1 MAVSKSKLTP
11 FLIVVVGFL
20 TVCPVVM
27 LVLGSFSEGLGAFGR
42 FTLQKYIQSYGDPEL
57 IGILVNTVVFTVGSG
72 VVATFLALFLAYL
85 NTRTNIPF
93 KFLFRI
99 ISIIPMMIPHILFS
113 VSWVLLLNP
122 SNGLI
127 NLVLKELLHMDGSL
141 FNIYTLPGMI
151 LVEGLLDLPIAYLI
165 LAPALA
171 AFDISLEES
180 SKVCGASNLKTLFR
194 VTLPVLRPAILAS
207 FILVI
212 VRSLASFAVPSVIGM
227 PGRIYVL
234 ATHIYRIIAT
244 GFAADYGMAAA
255 IGMSAMATSIAL
267 IYIYR
272 HLTSES
278 EKYVTISSRGYRPT
292 LIDLKGA
299 KTPLFVVVGIISF
312 VLILLPVIVLFYTSL
327 VPYSMVPSAKA
338 FSLMSW
344 KNWLAVIHDP
354 ISLLSVKNSV
364 FLGIVGATLGIV
376 LSIFVSYVIVK
387 VRSTSSGILE
397 SLSFLSFSFPG
408 IVVGIGFMWFF
419 VQTPLYATI
428 WSLLIG
434 YIATYL
440 PYGIR
445 PLTSAFVQIHS
456 HLEESSKVCGA
467 GTLYT
472 LRRVVIPLLI
482 PGIVSGWILMAT
494 MFVRELTLSVVLS
507 RPGTE
512 VLAVQIFRFAEDGLW
527 GKLSALGI
535 MMIFISTGLS
545 LIGARMTRV
554 QTEGGDHDDF
564 YFNRGLVIKAASLI
578 GNPGQADPGADRGGL
593 ACAGN

>member
-1 MAVSKSKLTP
+1 MNRKMFNSRKALTP
-11 FLIVVVGFL
+11 SLIAIVGFL

-27 LVLGSFSEGLGAFGR
+27 LVFGSFSEGIGAFGK
-42 FTLQKYIQSYGDPEL
+42 FTLQKYIQSYTDPAFAGV
-57 IGILVNTVVFTVGSG
+57 IVNTVIFTIGSG
-72 VVATFLALFLAYL
+72 FVATLLALFLAYL

-122 SNGLI
+122 SNGLL
-127 NLVLKELLHMDGSL
+127 NLFLREIFNLQNSP
-141 FNIYTLPGMI
+141 FNIYTLGGMI

-165 LAPALA
+165 LAPAMA
-171 AFDISLEES
+171 AFDVSLEES
-180 SKVCGASNLKTLFR
+180 SKVSGASNLRTLTR

-212 VRSLASFAVPSVIGM
+212 VRSLASFAVPSIIGM

-244 GFAADYGMAAA
+244 GFAPDYGMAAA
-255 IGMSAMATSIAL
+255 IGMSALAASITL
-267 IYIYR
+267 IYLYR
-272 HLTSES
+272 YLTSES
-278 EKYVTISSRGYRPT
+278 DKYVTISSRGYRPT
-292 LIDLKGA
+292 LIELKNA
-299 KTPLFVVVGIISF
+299 KYPLFGIVGLLSF
-312 VLILLPVIVLFYTSL
+312 VLIVLPVLVLFYTSL
-327 VPYSMVPSAKA
+327 VPYSMVPSTKA
-338 FSLMSW
+338 FSMMNW
-344 KNWLAVIHDP
+344 KHWLEVLRDP
-354 ISLLSVKNSV
+354 ISLLSIKNSV
-364 FLGIVGATLGIV
+364 FLGIVGATLGVI

-387 VRSTSSGILE
+387 VRTRAAGLLE
-397 SLSFLSFSFPG
+397 SISFLSFSFPG
-408 IVVGIGFMWFF
+408 IVIGVGFMWFF
-419 VQTPLYATI
+419 VRTPLYATI

-445 PLTSAFVQIHS
+445 PLTSAFIQIHS
-456 HLEESSKVCGA
+456 HLEESSRVCGG
-467 GTLYT
+467 GTFYT
-472 LRRVVIPLLI
+472 LRRIVIPLLI

-512 VLAVQIFRFAEDGLW
+512 VLAVQILRFADDGLW

-535 MMIFISTGLS
+535 MMIFISSGMVIIAS
-545 LIGARMTRV
+545 LVGMKMTRV
-554 QTEGGDHDDF
+554 KDT
-564 YFNRGLVIKAASLI
+564 N
-578 GNPGQADPGADRGGL
+578 
-593 ACAGN
+593 

>member
-1 MAVSKSKLTP
+1 MNRAMLNTRTALTP
-11 FLIVVVGFL
+11 SLIVIVGFL

-27 LVLGSFSEGLGAFGR
+27 LVFGSFSEGLGAFGS
-42 FTLQKYIQSYGDPEL
+42 FTLEKYIRSYTDPDFA
-57 IGILVNTVVFTVGSG
+57 GIILNTVIFTIGSAF
-72 VVATFLALFLAYL
+72 VATVLALFLAYL

-122 SNGLI
+122 SNGMI
-127 NLVLKELLHMDGSL
+127 NLFLREILSLQGSP
-141 FNIYTLPGMI
+141 FNIYTLQGMI

-165 LAPALA
+165 IAPAMA
-171 AFDISLEES
+171 AFDVSLEES
-180 SKVCGASNLKTLFR
+180 SKVSGASNLRTLTR

-207 FILVI
+207 VILVI
-212 VRSLASFAVPSVIGM
+212 VRSLASFAVPSIVGM

-234 ATHIYRIIAT
+234 STHIYRIIAT
-244 GFAADYGMAAA
+244 GFVADYGMAAA
-255 IGMSAMATSIAL
+255 VGMTALATSITL
-267 IYIYR
+267 IYLYR
-272 HLTSES
+272 YLTSES

-292 LIDLKGA
+292 LIDLKNA
-299 KTPLFVVVGIISF
+299 KYPLFGIVGILSF
-312 VLILLPVIVLFYTSL
+312 VLIVLPVVVLFYTSL

-338 FSLMSW
+338 FSMMSW
-344 KNWLAVIHDP
+344 KNWVEVLRDP
-354 ISLLSVKNSV
+354 ISLLSLKNSV
-364 FLGIVGATLGIV
+364 FLGIVGATLGVI

-387 VRSTSSGILE
+387 VRTRAAGVLE

-408 IVVGIGFMWFF
+408 IVVGVGFMWFF

-445 PLTSAFVQIHS
+445 PLSSAFVQIHS
-456 HLEESSKVCGA
+456 HLEESSRVCGG

-472 LRRVVIPLLI
+472 LRRIVIPLLI
-482 PGIVSGWILMAT
+482 PGVVSGWILMAT

-512 VLAVQIFRFAEDGLW
+512 VLAVQIFHFAEDGLW

-535 MMIFISTGLS
+535 MMIFISTTLVVIAS
-545 LIGARMTRV
+545 LIGAKLTKV
-554 QTEGGDHDDF
+554 ENGSQ
-564 YFNRGLVIKAASLI
+564 
-578 GNPGQADPGADRGGL
+578 
-593 ACAGN
+593 

>member
-1 MAVSKSKLTP
+1 MNRTLNTRAALTP
-11 FLIVVVGFL
+11 SLIIIVGFL

-27 LVLGSFSEGLGAFGR
+27 LVIGSFSEGLGAFGS
-42 FTLQKYIQSYGDPEL
+42 FTLEKYAQAYTDPAFA
-57 IGILVNTVVFTVGSG
+57 GIIINTVIFTIGSAFI
-72 VVATFLALFLAYL
+72 ATGLALFLAYL

-122 SNGLI
+122 SNGMI
-127 NLVLKELLHMDGSL
+127 NLLLQEILSL
-141 FNIYTLPGMI
+141 ERSPFNIYTLQGMI
-151 LVEGLLDLPIAYLI
+151 MVEGLLDLPIAYLI
-165 LAPALA
+165 LAPAMA
-171 AFDISLEES
+171 AFDVSFEES
-180 SKVCGASNLKTLFR
+180 SKVCGASNLRTLTR

-212 VRSLASFAVPSVIGM
+212 VRSLASFAVPSIIGM

-255 IGMSAMATSIAL
+255 VGMSALAVSITL
-267 IYIYR
+267 IYLYR
-272 HLTSES
+272 YLTSES
-278 EKYVTISSRGYRPT
+278 EKYVTISSRGYKPSMV
-292 LIDLKGA
+292 DLKKA
-299 KTPLFVVVGIISF
+299 KYPLFVIVGILSCI
-312 VLILLPVIVLFYTSL
+312 LIVLPVLVLFYTSL

-338 FSLMSW
+338 FSMMSW
-344 KNWLAVIHDP
+344 KHWTEVLRDP
-354 ISLLSVKNSV
+354 ISLLSLKNSV
-364 FLGIVGATLGIV
+364 FLGIVGASLGVTLSV
-376 LSIFVSYVIVK
+376 FVAYVIVK
-387 VRSTSSGILE
+387 IRSRASGVLE

-408 IVVGIGFMWFF
+408 IVVGVGFMWFF
-419 VQTPLYATI
+419 VKTPLYATI
-428 WSLLIG
+428 WALLIG

-456 HLEESSKVCGA
+456 HLEESSRVCGG

-472 LRRVVIPLLI
+472 LRRIVIPLLI
-482 PGIVSGWILMAT
+482 PGVVSGWILMAT

-512 VLAVQIFRFAEDGLW
+512 VLAVQILRFAEDGLW
-527 GKLSALGI
+527 GQLSALGI
-535 MMIFISTGLS
+535 MMIFIST
-545 LIGARMTRV
+545 T
-554 QTEGGDHDDF
+554 
-564 YFNRGLVIKAASLI
+564 LVVIASLI
-578 GNPGQADPGADRGGL
+578 GIRLTKVETVGQ
-593 ACAGN
+593 